1 MFRPCQIPTTDAL
14 GDDRVVERPRRD
26 LPHAQGWLGIG
37 LVGAIRSPKLTVV
50 GIWQRFAALGLI
62 GMLAACGATSVSPRP
77 SARTESLP
85 ASSAATQ
92 PPAEGAVEPAP
103 GSESTVYAPNPRAIV
118 VAIDAGHGGCLD
130 WGVPDPSERGVQL
143 AEKTLTL
150 EIARDLRDRLEAQGI
165 GVLMIRDGDDALAGD
180 DYPPL
185 GCEGPPWRDV
195 NGDGRSG
202 FGDDELP
209 EATRTRD
216 ELQARLDLANLAGAD
231 ALVSI
236 HINAPSEG
244 GQRIEIAFSETF
256 YTDETPWGDQTERL
270 AGGVQAGIVDRLGA
284 LADYE
289 RGDRGITA
297 HNFYIVAPPLLEETA
312 DRPNRWAQPTRG
324 GLMPVILS
332 EVGSITLRAE
342 HDLLASE
349 AGQAAVAEGLLAG
362 LAEFFDARE
371 IGARIAMEDGSSS
384 APTPVEGDGPPFWP
398 AAISGETVR
407 LRLTNTGTSAW
418 GPATQL
424 VAGWTETDDPYPAFA
439 PEAPQVLDAEV
450 PVLGPGESVVIGVS
464 LPPAPANRGVAWISL
479 MSDGET
485 FADNGS
491 PALLLSSQA
500 P

>member
-1 MFRPCQIPTTDAL
+1 M
-14 GDDRVVERPRRD
+14 
-26 LPHAQGWLGIG
+26 
-37 LVGAIRSPKLTVV
+37 LV
-50 GIWQRFAALGLI
+50 
-62 GMLAACGATSVSPRP
+62 ACGAASVSP
-77 SARTESLP
+77 SAAALPASLH
-85 ASSAATQ
+85 ASSAATAS
-92 PPAEGAVEPAP
+92 PAEGAVEPAP
-103 GSESTVYAPNPRAIV
+103 GSDSTVYAPNPGAIV

-130 WGVPDPSERGVQL
+130 WGVPDPSERGVEL

-150 EIARDLRDRLEAQGI
+150 EIARDLRDRLEAEGI
-165 GVLMIRDGDDALAGD
+165 GVVMIRDGDDALAGD

-185 GCEGPPWRDV
+185 DCEGPPWRDV
-195 NGDGRSG
+195 NGDGQSG

-236 HINAPSEG
+236 HINSPSEG

-256 YTDETPWGDQTERL
+256 YTDETPWGDQTVRL
-270 AGGVQAGIVDRLGA
+270 AGGVQAGIVDRLGS

-312 DRPNRWAQPTRG
+312 ERPNRWAQPTRG

-349 AGQAAVAEGLLAG
+349 PGQAAVADGLLDG
-362 LAEFFDARE
+362 LAAFFEGRKL
-371 IGARIAMEDGSSS
+371 GARIALADGASSVP
-384 APTPVEGDGPPFWP
+384 APVEGDGPPFWP
-398 AAISGETVR
+398 AVVNEETVQ

-418 GPATQL
+418 ASGTQL
-424 VAGWTETDDPYPAFA
+424 VAGWIETVEPYLAFA
-439 PEAPQVLDAEV
+439 PDELEPLDVDV
-450 PVLGPGESVVIGVS
+450 PALAPGESVVIGVS
-464 LPPAPANRGVAWISL
+464 LSPSPANRGVAWISL
-479 MSDGET
+479 SSDGET

-491 PALLLSSQA
+491 PALQLSRQA

>member
-1 MFRPCQIPTTDAL
+1 MARPCQIPTRGAL
-14 GDDRVVERPRRD
+14 GDDRAPEAP
-26 LPHAQGWLGIG
+26 LPGGVHAQNGRRIRIT
-37 LVGAIRSPKLTVV
+37 GAISSPKRILV
-50 GIWQRFAALGLI
+50 GIWQRCAVLALVTT
-62 GMLAACGATSVSPRP
+62 LAACGGPSVSPTR
-77 SARTESLP
+77 SAPTASLP
-85 ASSAATQ
+85 PSTATA
-92 PPAEGAVEPAP
+92 PPAADAIEPAP
-103 GSESTVYAPNPRAIV
+103 GSDSTVYAPNPAAIV

-130 WGVPDPSERGVQL
+130 WGVPDPSERGVEL

-150 EIARDLRDRLEAQGI
+150 EIARDLRDRLEAEGI
-165 GVLMIRDGDDALAGD
+165 GVVMIRDGDDALAGD

-195 NGDGRSG
+195 NGDGQSG
-202 FGDDELP
+202 FGNDELP

-236 HINAPSEG
+236 HINSPSEG

-256 YTDETPWGDQTERL
+256 YTDETPWGDQTARL
-270 AGGVQAGIVDRLGA
+270 AGGVQAGIVERLGS

-297 HNFYIVAPPLLEETA
+297 HNFYLVAPPLLEETA
-312 DRPNRWAQPTRG
+312 ERPNRWAQPTRG

-349 AGQAAVAEGLLAG
+349 PGQAAVADGLLDG
-362 LAEFFDARE
+362 LAAFFDARE
-371 IGARIAMEDGSSS
+371 QGARIALADGSSS
-384 APTPVEGDGPPFWP
+384 VPAPVGGDGPPFWP
-398 AAISGETVR
+398 AVVNDETVP

-418 GPATQL
+418 APGTQL
-424 VAGWTETDDPYPAFA
+424 VAAWTETDEPYVGFA
-439 PEAPQVLDAEV
+439 PNAPLSLDIEV
-450 PVLGPGESVVIGVS
+450 PALGPGESVVIGVV
-464 LPPAPANRGVAWISL
+464 LPPAPANRAVAWISL

-491 PALLLSSQA
+491 PALQLSSQA

>member
-1 MFRPCQIPTTDAL
+1 MPMKHMLL
-14 GDDRVVERPRRD
+14 GMWRRS
-26 LPHAQGWLGIG
+26 A
-37 LVGAIRSPKLTVV
+37 VV
-50 GIWQRFAALGLI
+50 GLAT
-62 GMLAACGATSVSPRP
+62 MLVACGAASVSPSASAP
-77 SARTESLP
+77 STTDP
-85 ASSAATQ
+85 PGTSATAA
-92 PPAEGAVEPAP
+92 PAEGAVEPAP
-103 GSESTVYAPNPRAIV
+103 GSDSTVYAPNPGAIV
-118 VAIDAGHGGCLD
+118 IAIDAGHGGCLD
-130 WGVPDPSERGVQL
+130 WGVPDPSERGVEL

-165 GVLMIRDGDDALAGD
+165 GVVMIRDGDDALAGD

-195 NGDGRSG
+195 NGDGMFG
-202 FGDDELP
+202 FGGDELP

-236 HINAPSEG
+236 HINSPSEG

-256 YTDETPWGDQTERL
+256 YTDETPWADETARL
-270 AGGVQAGIVDRLGA
+270 ASGVQAGIVERLGS

-297 HNFYIVAPPLLEETA
+297 HNFYIVAPPLVEETA

-324 GLMPVILS
+324 GLMPVILT

-349 AGQAAVAEGLLAG
+349 AGQAAVADGLLDG
-362 LAEFFDARE
+362 LAAFLDARQM
-371 IGARIAMEDGSSS
+371 GARIALEDGPSS
-384 APTPVEGDGPPFWP
+384 PTPLDGDGPPFWP
-398 AAISGETVR
+398 PMVTEETVQ

-418 GPATQL
+418 SPGRQL
-424 VAGWTETDDPYPAFA
+424 MAGWTQTDDPYPAL
-439 PEAPQVLDAEV
+439 PPDDPQSLDVEV
-450 PVLGPGESVVIGVS
+450 PLLGPGESVVIGVS